1 MLLLGIDI
9 GTTGICGLLLDSD
22 RMQVINTVTK
32 PNKSFM
38 PSTEDFEKIQDP
50 KKILDTVNE
59 IISEISVKP
68 DAVGFSCQMHGIVYT
83 DEEMNALSPLYI
95 WQDGRGGL
103 PYKDGKTYAEYLG
116 CFPGYGLSTALYNRE
131 NGIEPDNAKY
141 ICTIGDYIIAK
152 MCSLSKPLTHI
163 SNAAGIG
170 GFDLLN
176 NKFHVDFNLLPD
188 VTDKF
193 EFAGKTSDGIPVC
206 VCIGDNQAGFIGS
219 VPDSNGIL
227 VNIGTGAQV
236 SYLVDNINPLS
247 EAEQRPFDGKR
258 YLMAGCSL
266 CGGRA
271 FAMFEK
277 FCREI
282 VNLTENKIDSFY
294 PYLDKLLS
302 DITDTDLSADCRF
315 CGTRK
320 NSEIRGGFFGLS
332 ENNFRP
338 EDFALAVLDG
348 MVRELYDMYD
358 VKDEIRPVYV
368 SGNGIRKNPVLLKI
382 IEKYFGITPKSTV
395 FEEEAAFGAAL
406 CAGTAAGTFESIYAA
421 GEKII
426 TQ

>member
-22 RMQVINTVTK
+22 RMQAIKTVTK
-32 PNKSFM
+32 PNKSFLT
-38 PSTEDFEKIQDP
+38 STAEFEKIQDP
-50 KKILDTVNE
+50 KIIFDTVTE
-59 IISEISVKP
+59 IIGEIGVKP
-68 DAVGFSCQMHGIVYT
+68 DAIGFSCQMHGIVYT
-83 DEEMNALSPLYI
+83 DEDMNVLSPLYI

-152 MCSLSKPLTHI
+152 LCSLNKPLTHI

-176 NKFHVDFNLLPD
+176 NRFCFDFDLLPD
-188 VTDKF
+188 VSDKF
-193 EFAGKTSDGIPVC
+193 EFAGNTSDGIPVC

-247 EAEQRPFDGKR
+247 EAEQRPFDGER
-258 YLMAGCSL
+258 FLMAGCSL

-282 VNLTENKIDSFY
+282 INLTGNKIDSYY
-294 PYLDKLLS
+294 PYLDKLLF
-302 DITDTDLSADCRF
+302 DVTDTDLSADCRF

-320 NSEIRGGFFGLS
+320 NSEIRGGFFNLS
-332 ENNFRP
+332 EKNFRP
-338 EDFALAVLDG
+338 ADFALAVLDG

-358 VKDEIRPVYV
+358 VKEEIRPVYV

-382 IEKYFGITPKSTV
+382 VEKYFGTCPKSTV

-406 CAGTAAGTFESIYAA
+406 SAGVALGIFDDIDNAR
-421 GEKII
+421 EKII

>member
-9 GTTGICGLLLDSD
+9 GTTGICGLILDSEK
-22 RMQVINTVTK
+22 MQVVNTITK
-32 PNKSFM
+32 ANKSFL
-38 PSTEDFEKIQDP
+38 PSEYDFEKIQDP
-50 KKILDTVNE
+50 GVIYDTVISIIDE
-59 IISEISVKP
+59 IGIKP
-68 DAVGFSCQMHGIVYT
+68 DAIGFSCQMHGIVYC
-83 DEEMNALSPLYI
+83 DKEMNAVSPLYI

-103 PYKDGKTYAEYLG
+103 PYKDGKTYAEYLK

-131 NGIEPDNAKY
+131 NGLEPPNAGFV
-141 ICTIGDYIIAK
+141 CTIGDYIIAK
-152 MCSLSKPLTHI
+152 MCSLDKPVTHI
-163 SNAAGIG
+163 TNAAGMG
-170 GFDLLN
+170 GFDIIGN
-176 NKFHVDFNLLPD
+176 QFFFDFDLLPD

-193 EFAGKTSDGIPVC
+193 EFVGNNSDGVPVC

-236 SYLVDNINPLS
+236 SYLTDKINPLS
-247 EAEQRPFDGKR
+247 DAEERPFDGKR

-282 VNLTENKIDSFY
+282 VKTTGNEIDSFY
-294 PYLDKLLS
+294 PFLDKMLEEKAE
-302 DITDTDLSADCRF
+302 TDLRADCRF

-320 NSEIRGGFFGLS
+320 NTAVRGGFDNLS
-332 ENNFRP
+332 EDNFKP
-338 EDFALAVLDG
+338 SDFALAVLDG
-348 MVRELYDMYD
+348 MVRELYDMYEQD
-358 VKDEIRPVYV
+358 DEIRPVYV

-382 IEKYFGITPKSTV
+382 IEKYFGTCPKSTV

-406 CAGTAAGTFESIYAA
+406 SAGVAGGVFEDIDMAR
-421 GEKII
+421 EKILI
-426 TQ
+426 K